1 MSERPLSLE
10 RGLLG
15 LSETGAGIYSMV
27 VLSMLLIVN
36 CKLCMDYPILNMKYM
51 NMHVRSDCIGWND
64 EFGMILA

>member
-1 MSERPLSLE
+1 
-10 RGLLG
+10 
-15 LSETGAGIYSMV
+15 MV